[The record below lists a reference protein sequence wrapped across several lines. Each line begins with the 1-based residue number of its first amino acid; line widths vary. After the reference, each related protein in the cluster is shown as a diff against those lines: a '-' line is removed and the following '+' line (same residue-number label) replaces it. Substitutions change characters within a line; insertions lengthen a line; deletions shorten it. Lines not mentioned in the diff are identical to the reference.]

1 MPVCDTEYAHA
12 PSHLGAATRRRH
24 WSTRMKFRPV
34 VSSRYD
40 HLDRRVQKVT
50 PEATHTYFYDA
61 FGKLISNSGLMADL
75 FAIRYSTKYFD
86 SETGF
91 YYYGYRFYSPELKRW
106 LTRDPIGEDGGVN
119 KGSSNFKK
127 SAETYK
133 RHIEKQSTFDPKCD
147 SVEIYA
153 IRTKTDFYARWNQFA
168 IQSRKESNAS
178 NRYKVKALHLF
189 THSGLGQLYLHKEA
203 LSAQHLQ
210 KLKRLNW
217 ADGAELVC
225 HGCSSGVENKFGNSV
240 AGSFYKSQKI
250 STLGQA
256 AASSFSSEPNT
267 KSKWGV
273 VFGTSTDVYLWAFDS
288 DGNAIEAIKY
298 PKTDKETQ

>member
-1 MPVCDTEYAHA
+1 MPLYDTEYTHA
-12 PSHLGAATRRRH
+12 LIMAMVCSLAAFLLCWLWNLASATYAYDGIGNLATSIWNTAATTYSANALNQYMSIFSTGGFSWPEYSVNGELTSHDGH
-24 WSTRMKFRPV
+24 W
-34 VSSRYD
+34 
-40 HLDRRVQKVT
+40 L
-50 PEATHTYFYDA
+50 AYDA
-61 FGKLISNSGLMADL
+61 
-75 FAIRYSTKYFD
+75 
-86 SETGF
+86 
-91 YYYGYRFYSPELKRW
+91 
-106 LTRDPIGEDGGVN
+106 
-119 KGSSNFKK
+119 K
-127 SAETYK
+127 S
-133 RHIEKQSTFDPKCD
+133 RLV
-147 SVEIYA
+147 SVHAWVYDEEG
-153 IRTKTDFYARWNQFA
+153 YARWNQFA

-298 PKTDKETQ
+298 PKTDKETR